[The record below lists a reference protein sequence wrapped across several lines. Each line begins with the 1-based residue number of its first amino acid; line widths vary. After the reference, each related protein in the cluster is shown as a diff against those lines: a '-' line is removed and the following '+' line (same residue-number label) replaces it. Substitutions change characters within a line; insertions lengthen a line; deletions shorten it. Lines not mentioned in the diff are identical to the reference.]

1 MFEPALLDSRDN
13 RLKSLTQEV
22 LEAIADCDDPVQ
34 LRRLG
39 VNLKMLA
46 DAARSK
52 GFELQPK
59 EGNRT
64 W

>member
-1 MFEPALLDSRDN
+1 MFKPDLLDSRDN
-13 RLKSLTQEV
+13 RLKGLTSEV
-22 LEAIADCDDPVQ
+22 LEAIVECDDPLQ

-52 GFELQPK
+52 GYGLQP

-64 W
+64 F